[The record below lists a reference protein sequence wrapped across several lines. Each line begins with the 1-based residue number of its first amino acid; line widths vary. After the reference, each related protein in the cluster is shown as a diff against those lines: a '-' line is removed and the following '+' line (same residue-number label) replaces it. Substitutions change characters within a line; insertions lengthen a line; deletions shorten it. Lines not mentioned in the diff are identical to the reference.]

1 MDARLREHGVLLCA
15 CDADGEAAA
24 TAAVAARRAG
34 YEVRRENLAPAS
46 NQPCDTPC
54 DITLCVVLLSEEAA
68 AAPGFLERA
77 NALAEHMP
85 ATIPVRLDGL
95 TPERCGAPGSPIR
108 ERHWADARNH
118 PSIWQEIFH
127 SHVWLYPAYDDLAAR
142 TARWET
148 CGRDDSFLMQ
158 SVNQAKQACALID
171 EMRDDS
177 FQRPSDAMVQYAH
190 ASHTFAQRQRRR
202 TRRHS
207 LVLVAAIA
215 AAVAT
220 VVIVR
225 GVVAAHVEHAVQS
238 AQSVYSMRLETDPA
252 FFSFQTYCA
261 MRDAGGVEPEQVHA
275 LTAGLERPWAM
286 GILGTENFNAGGW
299 QGEGVFAQT
308 GAQYWVR
315 ADGGAL
321 QQWNILAFEPVSAI
335 RVSSSD
341 TFVFDVTADGA
352 GAVVADADGVAMIDL
367 ETGERTALDT
377 ACTDGV
383 AIACSEDGS
392 QIAVQTA
399 SAIAVYENGARARE
413 VDLAGTD
420 VLALTRTAAGLR
432 ALCATSAEA
441 AGTAA
446 TAEEAAVGETVRLI
460 DLTTGEVVAQAPL
473 PAAEMLT
480 GTILP
485 AGEALVCSNGTVS
498 RLSAA
503 SALEP
508 VGFTTRDAPSALAS
522 DGNVLVVATEQDGV
536 QVVDLATGT
545 VLETIAR
552 DLAGVCYL
560 SISDTGVVACGNG
573 FVTSIWSLLP
583 IAPDIATVSGVVSA
597 KTTYA
602 AESATAE
609 LADAETLRI
618 THPECALGASGSAS
632 DAAPE
637 AVEGD
642 APVPATQP
650 ATLDIPLAP
659 YGDLGTATSVCIAPY
674 GGAVALGFD
683 TGHVLV
689 FDLAS
694 NGQAYLCRA
703 WQVPTADG
711 VEQVGFS
718 SDGARLMVE
727 AAGRWWH
734 PWSNSGCTSMEGL
747 VPLLRARQPKRWP
760 LAQWQ
765 TFPEDIRQQLGM
777 ACATAAPA
785 AR

>member
-1 MDARLREHGVLLCA
+1 MPVCGSMVCCSVRAMRTGKPLRRLPSRRVVRGTRCDARTSPRLLTSL
-15 CDADGEAAA
+15 A
-24 TAAVAARRAG
+24 T
-34 YEVRRENLAPAS
+34 P
-46 NQPCDTPC
+46 PC

-171 EMRDDS
+171 EMHDDS
-177 FQRPSDAMVQYAH
+177 FQRPSDAMVRYAH
-190 ASHTFAQRQRRR
+190 ASHTFARRQRKR

-238 AQSVYSMRLETDPA
+238 AQSAYSMRLETDPA
-252 FFSFQTYCA
+252 FFSFQAYCA

-286 GILGTENFNAGGW
+286 GILGTEDFNAGGW
-299 QGEGVFAQT
+299 QGEGAFAQT

-321 QQWNILAFEPVSAI
+321 QRWNILAFEPVSTI
-335 RVSSSD
+335 RVSSSNA
-341 TFVFDVTADGA
+341 FVFDVTADGA
-352 GAVVADADGVAMIDL
+352 AAVVADADGVAMIDL
-367 ETGERTALDT
+367 KTGERTALDA
-377 ACTDGV
+377 ACTDSV

-413 VDLAGTD
+413 IDLAGTD

-432 ALCATSAEA
+432 ALRATSAEA
-441 AGTAA
+441 AGTAT
-446 TAEEAAVGETVRLI
+446 TAEETAVEETVQLI
-460 DLTTGEVVAQAPL
+460 DLTMGEVVAQAPL
-473 PAAEMLT
+473 PAAEILT

-508 VGFTTRDAPSALAS
+508 VGFTTRDAPSAPRVGRQRAGGGHRARRCAGGRPRHGHGTRDHRARPGGRLLSFHLGHRRRGLRKRLCYEHLVAPADCTRHRHGLWRHLGKKPPMRQKARRRSSRTPRRCAS
-522 DGNVLVVATEQDGV
+522 RNQNLPWVR
-536 QVVDLATGT
+536 
-545 VLETIAR
+545 LEAHLTRPQRQSREIPP
-552 DLAGVCYL
+552 CQPL
-560 SISDTGVVACGNG
+560 SPQR
-573 FVTSIWSLLP
+573 SIYHLL
-583 IAPDIATVSGVVSA
+583 
-597 KTTYA
+597 
-602 AESATAE
+602 
-609 LADAETLRI
+609 R
-618 THPECALGASGSAS
+618 
-632 DAAPE
+632 
-637 AVEGD
+637 
-642 APVPATQP
+642 
-650 ATLDIPLAP
+650 
-659 YGDLGTATSVCIAPY
+659 TATS
-674 GGAVALGFD
+674 
-683 TGHVLV
+683 
-689 FDLAS
+689 
-694 NGQAYLCRA
+694 
-703 WQVPTADG
+703 
-711 VEQVGFS
+711 
-718 SDGARLMVE
+718 
-727 AAGRWWH
+727 
-734 PWSNSGCTSMEGL
+734 
-747 VPLLRARQPKRWP
+747 ARQPV
-760 LAQWQ
+760 
-765 TFPEDIRQQLGM
+765 
-777 ACATAAPA
+777 CA
-785 AR
+785 